1 LRKSPDLKILLIGR
15 CSSWPT
21 IVIGVEG
28 LCSQGIATG
37 KNDVK
42 MMHILFA

>member
-1 LRKSPDLKILLIGR
+1 MQLLG
-15 CSSWPT
+15 ST

-28 LCSQGIATG
+28 LYCSQGIATG

-42 MMHILFA
+42 MLHILFA